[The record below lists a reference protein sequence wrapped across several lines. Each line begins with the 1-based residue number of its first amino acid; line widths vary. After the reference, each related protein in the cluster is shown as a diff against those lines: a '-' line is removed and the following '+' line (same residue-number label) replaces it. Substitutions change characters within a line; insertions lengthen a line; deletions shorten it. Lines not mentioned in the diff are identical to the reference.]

1 MVFFPE
7 AWMMKCEKSFSF
19 LQIIHLVTYWQHGLC
34 EVPIW
39 RDARHWKSQGTQ
51 NLAWQWK
58 VRMIGYCISHLL
70 FLFFLKMYFDCWNDL
85 KETPLFAQVS
95 LPGTKGAQA
104 EREILQLQ
112 WRRLQV
118 SHLQFLICILSYL
131 ILAISISW
139 NDKRILCCEISH
151 FVILQCQGYGWA
163 SLVQVE
169 IAKLQIW

>member
-1 MVFFPE
+1 MVFVPE
-7 AWMMKCEKSFSF
+7 TWMMNCEKYFSF
-19 LQIIHLVTYWQHGLC
+19 LQIIRLLTCWQHGLC

-39 RDARHWKSQGTQ
+39 RDARHWKSHRTQ

-58 VRMIGYCISHLL
+58 VRMIGYCINTSLHY
-70 FLFFLKMYFDCWNDL
+70 FSKMYFDCWNDL
-85 KETPLFAQVS
+85 KETPPFAQVS
-95 LPGTKGAQA
+95 LPGANGAQA

-112 WRRLQV
+112 WRWLQV

-139 NDKRILCCEISH
+139 NDKIILWCEISH
-151 FVILQCQGYGWA
+151 FVILQCQGHGWA

-169 IAKLQIW
+169 IVKSQIW

>member
-1 MVFFPE
+1 MVFVPE
-7 AWMMKCEKSFSF
+7 TWMMNCEKYFSF
-19 LQIIHLVTYWQHGLC
+19 LQIIRLLTCWQHGLC

-39 RDARHWKSQGTQ
+39 RDARHWKSHRTQ

-58 VRMIGYCISHLL
+58 VRMIGYCINTSLHY
-70 FLFFLKMYFDCWNDL
+70 FSNMYFDCWNDL

-95 LPGTKGAQA
+95 LPGANGAQA

-139 NDKRILCCEISH
+139 NDKIILWCEISH
-151 FVILQCQGYGWA
+151 FVILQCQGHGWA

-169 IAKLQIW
+169 IVKSQIW